1 MKLPR
6 LSLATA
12 GLAIALLAPTAAAAG
27 FDCSKAS
34 TLIEKTVCDTPTLSA
49 KDDELNR
56 RYKTLKHLQV
66 IRQLQAYWLSDVR
79 SSCETSDCL
88 EATYRAQVKLLGP
101 VPIPALPNP
110 DQLRPLAPGQ
120 HYTVSESDNWP
131 RFTLATFTPASIP
144 GDQQIVDAQVIDN
157 VLHVVLFVGRYL
169 AGEPTYVGTLYEYR
183 DDRPGLHAIAKD
195 VAFVGWSSPGSND
208 QGIRF
213 SGIVDGVL
221 YYRQHIGGNLQKAM
235 SYRLGSRSPA
245 EESQH
250 VFQAASNTHRHAL
263 ARVREQLNESSNS
276 LSLQY
281 DAPTQ
286 GSYQETI
293 TDQNEP
299 DDGWSIVNPT
309 WSATR
314 PVLYFDNSGAKA
326 CVWRVDVRLKVL
338 SKIVPEHEA
347 MSARPVDIFGREAV
361 VYLQGGQLKFAMQP
375 DD

>member
-6 LSLATA
+6 LPMATA
-12 GLAIALLAPTAAAAG
+12 GLAIALLAPTAEAAG

-347 MSARPVDIFGREAV
+347 LSARPVDIFGREAV